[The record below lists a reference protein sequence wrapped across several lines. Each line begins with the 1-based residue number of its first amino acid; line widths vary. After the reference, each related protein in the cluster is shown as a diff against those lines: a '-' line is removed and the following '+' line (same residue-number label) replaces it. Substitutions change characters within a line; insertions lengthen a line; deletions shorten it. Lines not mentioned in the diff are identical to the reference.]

1 MLGRIKAAYQA
12 ARVGRRMVETSLL
25 GTIIGEIENKAKNG
39 KNFGDAEILAIIK
52 KMRESAVLTYGLTD
66 SDSGKAVLLKEISI
80 LDGFLPKQ
88 LTEDELKCIL
98 AGLIKNGPIELKD
111 FMNHLKEN
119 HSGQYDGRLAS
130 AIFKDSL

>member
-1 MLGRIKAAYQA
+1 MLGRTKAAYQA
-12 ARVGRRMVETSLL
+12 ARVGRRVVESSLL

-39 KNFGDAEILAIIK
+39 KNFGDAEILLIIK

-80 LDGFLPKQ
+80 LDGFLPQQ
-88 LTEDELKCIL
+88 LAEDELKCIL
-98 AGLIKNGPIELKD
+98 TELRKTGPIELKD
-111 FMNHLKEN
+111 YMNHLREK

-130 AIFKDSL
+130 SIFKDSM